1 MFKSK
6 RTSQPTVFAQLRTS
20 KSASQN
26 QLKGT
31 GMNLKKSRVLSFATS
46 ILVMSASIV
55 GLSAPA
61 ANAASAPVTVTF
73 ESDDSSG
80 ASLGGSADFGGNVS
94 SVVTST
100 VEGNTSQVG
109 KIVTGADCWSGTTFL
124 IRNNGYQLISD
135 FSKTVTL
142 DLYSV
147 DPIATVKLKLEGTP
161 GQPAREVDVAHAGG
175 GWQTLTFDFSTGAAF
190 VAGNYIKASLFAGFI
205 CGGGTKPAEVLFDNV
220 SFPGAVTPDPVVEPP
235 VVTRTAPATLV
246 NFETGD
252 TSGYSF
258 INFGGASATV
268 VTNAPTGGSEGS
280 VSALNLF
287 DQGDCWAG
295 TTFLNIGADKSLIST
310 ANPIVKANIFSPAA
324 GKVIKLKLE
333 NAANG
338 AINKEADVVSV
349 AGWKTYSFD
358 FTGFNPDLD
367 YNKASIF
374 VNFTCGGG
382 AKAGASWYVDDIAFN
397 GAAGAALTTPVA
409 PPAPVTPVLVNFESS
424 DSSGYS
430 IVDFEGNYSTKVS
443 NAPVGGS
450 DGSKQALKVVTAGQ
464 PWSGTTFL
472 NGSAPLLSSGHST
485 VQANIYAPAAGL
497 SIKLKL
503 ENSVTHVNKE
513 VDVTSVAGWNKY
525 TFDFSGFDSAVEY
538 NMATIFFDF
547 FGAKTANPWYLDDVA
562 FQGATAAALVN
573 PVLVNF
579 ESTDSS
585 GYALI
590 DFGGNASSVAIDAP
604 FGGSID
610 STNALKIV
618 AAGECWAGTT
628 FLTGTSSLLSPGNPT
643 VKVSIYS
650 PVAGKTIKLKLE
662 NSVSHANKEV
672 DVTSVAG
679 WNQYTFDFTGFNTS
693 VVYNMASIFTDF
705 ACAPGAPAKTGASY
719 YVDDV
724 AFLGATPAS
733 LFAAD
738 DASAVVT
745 VNGDV
750 VANGASI
757 DVDWG
762 TTSVAVA
769 ATTTDIRATYTVL
782 GASSLVTGTNVVR
795 VVVTA
800 ANGVTTQETLITV
813 VVRANI
819 DTSVSS
825 ITVDGFEV
833 EDNDH
838 VDLEPLTTS
847 VAVGVVT
854 TDPGATY
861 VISGGTGLIPGEND
875 LYITVT
881 AGDGVSVQTYYVVL
895 NVLPNTDT
903 SVSSFTVN
911 GVEVADGD
919 VVDVEAFTESVEVAV
934 TTTDP
939 NATYVVDGDSNLV
952 VGENTLT
959 MTVTAADEATSMDY
973 TVTVVVAP
981 SNDASLNAASVTF
994 VDEAGVTQTVLV
1006 VDGDEIY
1013 LPSNTQSVDVAVT
1026 PTDAEATFEIEGGSD
1041 LGVGSNAL
1049 IITITAPDGEAQEV
1063 VTVSLVVAVGDVT
1076 TSSFTVNGTEVEDG
1090 MVVDLEPGTEFV
1102 EVLVETT
1109 DPLASTSLEGDTG
1122 LVFGTPNH
1130 LILTVTSV
1138 DGTATATYDVVLNVL
1153 PYTDAAI
1160 ASITVNGTA
1169 TVEGEV
1175 VEVDAGDLDVEVT
1188 PANEFATA
1196 AVTGTV
1202 TNASGYVTL
1211 TVTVTAQD
1219 GETTETRE
1227 VEVLASSALEIVA
1240 GSVPTDG
1247 TIRVGTYAKLTKD
1260 QFAGSKVTYQWT
1272 NDGEDISGATAYRY
1286 LLTADDFGHV
1296 IRAKVVATTAGV
1308 AKTLISKP
1316 VEFEAG
1322 IIKKAPT
1329 PGLKGKAVVGSTLT
1343 AVARTWTTDVE
1354 LAYQWYADGSAV
1366 DGATDETFE
1375 ITPALVDAA
1384 VSVGVTGTLAGY
1396 ATLEKLSAELT
1407 VKPGTIRFTTKPSIS
1422 GDLLV
1427 GETIELDAGALSI
1440 EGAEVTYVWSRNG
1453 EEFDNT
1459 EASYTLT
1466 PEDYLK
1472 RISVKVVAI
1481 AEGYNEA
1488 FATVKTR
1495 AVKAGTFTDVP
1506 TPVISGDAVVGE
1518 TLTVDLGGDYP
1529 EETVFKYVWSRDFK
1543 VISGATEELTLT
1555 KRDLGKTIRVRV
1567 IAIIPGYK
1575 STSVLAEGVA
1585 VVAAE

>member
-6 RTSQPTVFAQLRTS
+6 RTSQPNVFAQLLTS
-20 KSASQN
+20 NSASQN
-26 QLKGT
+26 QLKGK
-31 GMNLKKSRVLSFATS
+31 GMNLKKSRALSFATS

-94 SVVTST
+94 SVVSST
-100 VEGNTSQVG
+100 VEVNTSLVG
-109 KIVTGADCWSGTTFL
+109 KIVTGGECWSGTTFL
-124 IRNNGYQLISD
+124 IRNDGYQLISD
-135 FSKTVTL
+135 VSKTVTL

-147 DPIATVKLKLEGTP
+147 DPIATVKFKLEGYA

-190 VAGNYIKASLFAGFI
+190 VAGNYIKASLFAGFT

-220 SFPGAVTPDPVVEPP
+220 SFPGAVTPEAVV
-235 VVTRTAPATLV
+235 VVPRTTPETLV

-258 INFGGASATV
+258 TNFGGASATV
-268 VTNAPTGGSEGS
+268 VNNAPTGGSEGS

-287 DQGDCWAG
+287 DQGDCWSG
-295 TTFLNIGADKSLIST
+295 TTFLNIGSNKSLISS
-310 ANPIVKANIFSPAA
+310 ANPTVKVNIFSPAA
-324 GKVIKLKLE
+324 GQVIKLKLE
-333 NAANG
+333 NANNG
-338 AINKEADVVSV
+338 GINKEVDLISV

-358 FTGFNPDLD
+358 FTGFNPDFD
-367 YNKASIF
+367 YNKATIF

-382 AKAGASWYVDDIAFN
+382 AKAGSSWYVDDIAFN
-397 GAAGAALTTPVA
+397 GAAGAALSTPVV
-409 PPAPVTPVLVNFESS
+409 PPVVATPVLVNFESS
-424 DSSGYS
+424 DSSGYA
-430 IVDFEGNYSTKVS
+430 IGDFEGNYSTRVT
-443 NAPVGGS
+443 NAPAGGS

-472 NGSAPLLSSGHST
+472 SGSAKLLSAGHST
-485 VQANIYAPAAGL
+485 VTANIYAPAAGL
-497 SIKLKL
+497 TIKLKL
-503 ENSVTHVNKE
+503 ENSVTHANKE
-513 VDVTSVAGWNKY
+513 VDVTSVAGWNQY
-525 TFDFSGFDSAVEY
+525 SFDFSGFDSAVDY
-538 NMATIFFDF
+538 NMATVFFDF
-547 FGAKTANPWYLDDVA
+547 FGAKTANPWYIDDVA
-562 FQGATAAALVN
+562 FQGATSAALVN

-585 GYALI
+585 GYSLI
-590 DFGGNASSVAIDAP
+590 DFGGNGSSVATDAP

-643 VKVSIYS
+643 VKASIYS

-705 ACAPGAPAKTGASY
+705 ACAPGAPAKSGATY

-724 AFLGATPAS
+724 AFLGAAPAS
-733 LFAAD
+733 LFASD

-745 VNGDV
+745 VNGEV
-750 VANGASI
+750 LANGGSTE
-757 DVDWG
+757 VDWG
-762 TTSVAVA
+762 TTSVAVS

-782 GASSLVTGTNVVR
+782 GASGLRTGSNVIR

-800 ANGVTTQETLITV
+800 PNGTTTQETLITV

-854 TDPGATY
+854 TDPDATY

-881 AGDGVSVQTYYVVL
+881 AGDGVSVQSYYVVL

-911 GVEVADGD
+911 GVDVADGD
-919 VVDVEAFTESVEVAV
+919 VVAVDAFTESVDVAV

-959 MTVTAADEATSMDY
+959 MTVTAADESTTMDY

-981 SNDASLNAASVTF
+981 SNDASLDKAFVTF
-994 VDEAGVTQTVLV
+994 VDEAGATQTVQI
-1006 VDGDEIY
+1006 VDGDEVY
-1013 LPSNTQSVDVAVT
+1013 LPSNTQSVDVSVT
-1026 PTDAEATFEIEGGSD
+1026 PTDSESTFEIEGGSG
-1041 LGVGSNAL
+1041 LSVGSNDL
-1049 IITITAPDGEAQEV
+1049 IITITAPDGEVQEV
-1063 VTVSLVVAVGDVT
+1063 TTVALIVAVGDVT
-1076 TSSFTVNGTEVEDG
+1076 TSSFTVNGAEVEDG
-1090 MVVDLEPGTEFV
+1090 MVVDVEPGTEFV
-1102 EVLVETT
+1102 EVVVETT
-1109 DPLASTSLEGDTG
+1109 DPLASTTLEGDTG

-1138 DGTATATYDVVLNVL
+1138 DGTATATYDVVINVL

-1160 ASITVNGTA
+1160 ASVTVNGNA
-1169 TVEGEV
+1169 TVEGQV

-1188 PANEFATA
+1188 PANEFATV
-1196 AVTGTV
+1196 AVTGSL
-1202 TNASGYVTL
+1202 TNVSGLTTI

-1219 GETTETRE
+1219 GETTESRE
-1227 VEVLASSALEIVA
+1227 IEVLASSALEIVA

-1247 TIRVGTYAKLTKD
+1247 TIRVGTYAKVTKD
-1260 QFAGSKVTYQWT
+1260 QFAGSKVTYQWLK
-1272 NDGEDISGATAYRY
+1272 DGEAISGATAYRY
-1286 LLTADDFGHV
+1286 LITPDDFGHN
-1296 IRAKVVATTAGV
+1296 IRVVVVKTTAGV
-1308 AKTLISKP
+1308 AQTLVSKA

-1329 PGLKGKAVVGSTLT
+1329 PGVKGKAVVGSTLT
-1343 AVARTWTTDVE
+1343 AVARTWSTDVE
-1354 LAYQWYADGSAV
+1354 LAYQWYADGSAI
-1366 DGATDETFE
+1366 DGATEETLE
-1375 ITPALVDAA
+1375 LTPALLDAA
-1384 VSVGVTGTLAGY
+1384 VSVGVTGSLAGY
-1396 ATLEKLSAELT
+1396 ATVEKLSAELT

-1422 GDLLV
+1422 GQALV
-1427 GETIELDAGALSI
+1427 GETLEVDPGSLST
-1440 EGAEVTYVWSRNG
+1440 EAEVTYVWSRNG

-1459 EASYTLT
+1459 EATYTLT
-1466 PEDYLK
+1466 AEDYLK
-1472 RISVKVVAI
+1472 RISVKVVAV

-1488 FATVKTR
+1488 SATVKSR
-1495 AVKAGTFTDVP
+1495 AVKAGTLAEVP

-1529 EETVFKYVWSRDFK
+1529 EGTTFKYVWSRDYK

-1575 STSVLAEGVA
+1575 STSVLAEGVE
-1585 VVAAE
+1585 VVAAD